1 MNKWREGIFSRSLV
15 VILSFTM
22 IQQVYT
28 FSANASD
35 IEQFIEIDYFGVLV
49 LDSHEFDIDSKT
61 TSNPQ
66 KSPLNNNFPEQQAN
80 ESEEE
85 SCEEDDLKL
94 LLSFLK
100 PSNPLS
106 IWLKSFSDH
115 GLSSLATRQGKIPTP
130 PPEV

>member
-28 FSANASD
+28 LSANASD
-35 IEQFIEIDYFGVLV
+35 TDQFNEIDYVEMLV
-49 LDSHEFDIDSKT
+49 LDSHEFDSDNKAA
-61 TSNPQ
+61 SNPQ
-66 KSPLNNNFPEQQAN
+66 KAPLNNNFPEQQDG

-100 PSNPLS
+100 PSNTLS
-106 IWLKSFSDH
+106 IWLKSFGDH
-115 GLSSLATRQGKIPTP
+115 GLTSLATRQGKIPTP